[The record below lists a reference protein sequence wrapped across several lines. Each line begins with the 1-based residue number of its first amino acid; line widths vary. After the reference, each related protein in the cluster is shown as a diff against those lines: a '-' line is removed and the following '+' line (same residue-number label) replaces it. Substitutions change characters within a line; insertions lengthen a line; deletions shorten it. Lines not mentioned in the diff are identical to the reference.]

1 MVEDMDWSARSE
13 NGEPID
19 VGEEVLIKEIQ
30 GVKLIVEKILLIVP
44 AGQSIKNMEG
54 FYLCRS

>member
-1 MVEDMDWSARSE
+1 MIQPIDNLQSQGRVMVEDMDWSARSE

-30 GVKLIVEKILLIVP
+30 GVKLIVEKI
-44 AGQSIKNMEG
+44 
-54 FYLCRS
+54 Y

>member
-1 MVEDMDWSARSE
+1 MCIRDRDWSARSE

-30 GVKLIVEKILLIVP
+30 GVKLIVEKI
-44 AGQSIKNMEG
+44 
-54 FYLCRS
+54 Y